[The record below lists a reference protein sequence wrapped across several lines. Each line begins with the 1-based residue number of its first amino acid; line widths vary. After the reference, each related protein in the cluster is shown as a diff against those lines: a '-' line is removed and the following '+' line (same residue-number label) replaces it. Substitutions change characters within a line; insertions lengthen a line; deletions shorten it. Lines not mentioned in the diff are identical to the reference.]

1 MKKQVLFLLLSLSM
15 GLFNALQAQ
24 SGTPTAP
31 TTIGEYIQNQWTV
44 YAYNRSFSYSQ
55 QGGFQEETP
64 NFRGYYIDTNTYG
77 VDDLNIDSEL
87 SWDIDK
93 SPSSNNSSYMGYIVL
108 DNLHIVDY
116 RRKGFPAG
124 YYQLNVGHDNAGLIA
139 LDGAIIYYNPGVTQN
154 YTLPSLIYLD
164 ENSELALR
172 WEEDFS
178 DSHGRLEF
186 TKLSQ
191 DFGDGEWQVSV
202 FNDRTFTNF
211 AGIYTQSGLSF
222 SAPWPHDNNNTP
234 SNAPGYVGEE
244 VDQYNSYSYK
254 RKNFPCGFYRLDVLA
269 HDDNAELLIDG
280 VSVWTRTGWSTDEIE
295 DVWFGYLGADS
306 KVEMRIVN
314 TGGGPTTAGLE
325 FNRLDDANAN
335 ETVWTGRQDSNTSNP
350 ANWCPAMPDN
360 TSDVYIPPASLTA
373 NSPVLNADLNVGT
386 LRMDPDAIFDMSANK
401 LTVFGS
407 MMHNNTWENA
417 HIRHLVME
425 SANSEF
431 TGKKAE
437 IDILEVKANG
447 VSINLDPGESLRI
460 NEVVKIING
469 TLETNGKL
477 TLACR
482 FDDMTQRVAQIDNL
496 DNATITG
503 NVITEQCIPARRA
516 FRFISSPVTTTTTIH
531 ENWQEGAGAYNDNPN
546 PGYGTHITGT
556 QGNADQWNGF
566 DYTPGGNPS
575 LFTFDNATQSWA
587 AVDNTNASDATLE
600 AGKPYYFMVRGS
612 RAINVH
618 SNTAIPDNTILR
630 ATGSVRQ
637 GDIDM
642 ATNFNANA
650 NTFNFFGNPYPAA
663 VDMVAVMS
671 QATHIQKDYYLWDPN
686 LGGAVDYNTDSN
698 NLGGRGAY
706 VTIDLESP
714 GASAVP
720 SDSDANQFLQPGQ
733 AAFVK
738 ASGTGIPQMLFKES
752 YKNVQA
758 NQTDV
763 FRFSE
768 NTISFM
774 DVNLY
779 EASDLQMGETALDGF
794 RIKFSDTYTTDVTEE
809 DAAKFGNL
817 DENIA
822 VANGED
828 LLAIDRRNFP
838 AEEEIVPLFTNQYRN
853 TAYTLTFDFNNWTDL
868 SVYLVDYYLGTET
881 AITLEDNLYSFNIDA
896 DMEASTDANRFALK
910 FSTENLGVEE
920 NTLETNWV
928 LYPNPVK
935 SGEQVYIR
943 LPKQE
948 QGKWKVNIT
957 DMLGKQV
964 WQQEKTI
971 NAEGMTLNDL
981 NLSPGVYLV
990 RLQST
995 QESKTY
1001 TKKLLV
1007 K

>member
-1 MKKQVLFLLLSLSM
+1 MKKYLLFLLLCLSM
-15 GLFNALQAQ
+15 GVITNLQAQ

-44 YAYNRSFSYSQ
+44 YAYNREFHWFWGEQSP
-55 QGGFQEETP
+55 T
-64 NFRGYYIDTNTYG
+64 FRGYYIDANSYG
-77 VDDLNIDSEL
+77 ANNLNINSQL
-87 SWDIDK
+87 TWNRYT
-93 SPSSNNSSYMGYIVL
+93 SPSSAAGYTG
-108 DNLHIVDY
+108 NLVTNDEHIVDY

-124 YYQLNVGHDNAGLIA
+124 WYQLKVWHDDEGIIAVDGTVIYNDSNVISD
-139 LDGAIIYYNPGVTQN
+139 
-154 YTLPSLIYLD
+154 YTLPSLVYLD
-164 ENSELALR
+164 EDSRLAFI
-172 WEEDFS
+172 WEEDGGES
-178 DSHGRLEF
+178 YGRLEF
-186 TKLSQ
+186 TKIAS

-202 FNDRTFTNF
+202 FGDTNFTNS
-211 AGIYTQSGLSF
+211 AGMYIQGGLNF
-222 SAPWPHDNNNTP
+222 STPWPNSSSSTP
-234 SNAPGYVGEE
+234 SDAPGYSGTSVGNS
-244 VDQYNSYSYK
+244 NSYIYK
-254 RKNFPCGFYRLDVLA
+254 RKNFPCGFYSIDVRE
-269 HDDNAELLIDG
+269 HDDDAELIING
-280 VSVWTRTGWSTDEIE
+280 TSVWSATGWTDTEIPG
-295 DVWFGYLGADS
+295 VWSGYLGADS
-306 KVEMRIVN
+306 KVEMRIAN
-314 TGGGPTTAGLE
+314 TGGGVTAAGLE
-325 FNRLDDANAN
+325 FNRLDDATAN

-350 ANWCPAMPDN
+350 ANWCPAMPDS
-360 TSDVYIPPASLTA
+360 TSDVFIPSQSLTA
-373 NSPVLNADLNVGT
+373 NSPVLDTDLNVGT
-386 LRMDPDAIFDMSANK
+386 LRMDPDAIFDMSANT
-401 LTVFGS
+401 LTVSGN
-407 MMHNNTWENA
+407 MMHHNTWENA
-417 HIRHLVME
+417 HIHHLVME

-431 TGKKAE
+431 TGEKAE

-460 NEVVKIING
+460 NEVVKITNG

-482 FDDMTQRVAQIDNL
+482 FDNFTQRVAQIDNL
-496 DNATITG
+496 NNAIITG
-503 NVITEQCIPARRA
+503 KVITEQCIPARRA

-531 ENWQEGAGAYNDNPN
+531 ENWQEGATAYNDNPN

-556 QGNADQWNGF
+556 QGNVDQWNGF

-575 LFTFDNATQSWA
+575 LFTFDNATQSWS
-587 AVDNTNASDATLE
+587 AVDNTNAADATLE

-642 ATNFNANA
+642 AADFNANA
-650 NTFNFFGNPYPAA
+650 NAFNFFGNPYPAA

-671 QATHIQKDYYLWDPN
+671 QASHLQKDYYLWDPN
-686 LGGAVDYNTDSN
+686 LGGAVDYNTNSN

-706 VTIDLESP
+706 VTIDVESP
-714 GASAVP
+714 GAPAVP
-720 SDSDANQFLQPGQ
+720 SGSDANQYLQPGQ

-738 ASGTGIPQMLFKES
+738 ADGNGTPQMLFKES
-752 YKNVQA
+752 FKNVYV

-779 EASDLQMGETALDGF
+779 QTSDWQAGETALDGF

-822 VANGED
+822 VENGED
-828 LLAIDRRNFP
+828 LLAIDRRNYP
-838 AEEEIVPLFTNQYRN
+838 AEEEIIPLFTNQYRN

-868 SVYLVDYYLGTET
+868 SVYLIDYYLGTET
-881 AITLEDNLYSFNIDA
+881 AITQEDNLYSFSVETEV
-896 DMEASTDANRFALK
+896 EASTDANRFALK
-910 FSTENLGVEE
+910 FSTENLGVDNVTTES
-920 NTLETNWV
+920 NWV
-928 LYPNPVK
+928 LYPNPTK

-943 LPKQE
+943 LPKHE
-948 QGKWKVNIT
+948 QGRWKINIT

-971 NAEGMTLNDL
+971 DAEGMTLDNL

-990 RLQST
+990 QLQST
-995 QESKTY
+995 QKVATY

-1007 K
+1007 R